1 MTAETI
7 TVRDLSERIGKPAGE
22 IIKKLMMLGIIA
34 TINNELDFDTAQLV
48 CSEFGV
54 ELEMKLA
61 ETAED
66 ALKNEDVEDSEEDLL
81 PRPPVVTI
89 MGHVD
94 HGKTSLLDYIRK
106 TRVTA
111 GEAGGITQHI
121 GAYTVEIRGQKIT
134 FLDTPGH
141 EAFTAMRARGAQAT
155 DIAILVVAADDGVMP
170 QTIEAI
176 NHAKAA
182 GVQTIVAINKMDK
195 VGANPER
202 IKQQLTE
209 YGLVAEE

>member
-1 MTAETI
+1 MNHDSGLI
-7 TVRDLSERIGKPAGE
+7 E

-94 HGKTSLLDYIRK
+94 HGKTSAFLFEKSFFEMCIYFYLTYMDLNNLWGKGNSGVLFSISVRFRYS
-106 TRVTA
+106 TNS
-111 GEAGGITQHI
+111 
-121 GAYTVEIRGQKIT
+121 EIIFSSPR
-134 FLDTPGH
+134 
-141 EAFTAMRARGAQAT
+141 E
-155 DIAILVVAADDGVMP
+155 
-170 QTIEAI
+170 
-176 NHAKAA
+176 
-182 GVQTIVAINKMDK
+182 
-195 VGANPER
+195 
-202 IKQQLTE
+202 
-209 YGLVAEE
+209 